1 MTINKSL
8 FSSLPQF
15 PTLRLGSCLHEPFIS
30 SLHFGS
36 CPHKPITHIPWF
48 VFSRTIYFFSTLW
61 FVSSQTNYPHHLVR
75 VFTNQL
81 PISHGSCLHEP
92 FTYSTLTLVHV
103 FTNQLFTPYALV
115 RVFTTPWFVSSRTNY
130 PFPWFVS
137 PRTN

>member
-61 FVSSQTNYPHHLVR
+61 FVSSQTNYHI
-75 VFTNQL
+75 T
-81 PISHGSCLHEP
+81 
-92 FTYSTLTLVHV
+92 
-103 FTNQLFTPYALV
+103 
-115 RVFTTPWFVSSRTNY
+115 WFVSSRTNY
-130 PFPWFVS
+130 PYPMVRVSTNHLHTPHSPWFMFLQTNYSLHTPWFVS
-137 PRTN
+137 SLRLGSCPHEPINLII